1 MYKIH
6 PKFLDD
12 NRLRFVWREGLS
24 AQKELSKGAA
34 WNKFETTKSPAECM
48 GAYLS
53 FIASEGLGR
62 GIRFNH
68 ELIEK
73 PNFNENFLTISF
85 EELEI
90 DRQKLLLPPELKI
103 NGHPIYTLKRNIP

>member
-12 NRLRFVWREGLS
+12 AHLRALWREGLC
-24 AQKELSKGAA
+24 AQKKVTEGMP
-34 WNKFETTKSPAECM
+34 WHNFETSRNPQQCM

-53 FIASEGLGR
+53 FIASVGLGR

-68 ELIEK
+68 ERIEE
-73 PNFNENFLTISF
+73 PNFEQNFLPLTL
-85 EELEI
+85 EELEQE
-90 DRQKLLLPPELKI
+90 RQKLKLPKELLLEC
-103 NGHPIYTLKRNIP
+103 HPIYSLPHL